1 LRHASAAEDLDPG
14 AKEDAPDSPLELRAR
29 ALRLLA
35 RREHSRA
42 ELARK
47 LALRAESTEALEK
60 LLDDLAARRQLSD
73 ERYAEERAHWMARK
87 YGAARIR
94 RELLAKGVAADTA
107 ARLSGES
114 AQADLERARAIL
126 ARKYRTPALTREE
139 RAKRGRF
146 LQGRGFSLDVIRRL
160 LRESPEESAAEN

>member
-1 LRHASAAEDLDPG
+1 MRRASAAEDPEPG
-14 AKEDAPDSPLELRAR
+14 ARHGAPDTPLELRAR

-47 LALRAESTEALEK
+47 LAPRAESGEALEK

-94 RELLAKGVAADTA
+94 RDLLGKGVAAATA
-107 ARLSGES
+107 ARIAGES
-114 AQADLERARAIL
+114 ARAALGRARAIL
-126 ARKYRTPALTREE
+126 ARKYRLPALTREE
-139 RAKRGRF
+139 RARRARF
-146 LQGRGFSLDVIRRL
+146 LQGRGFSVDVIRQA
-160 LRESPEESAAEN
+160 LRADPGEAAAE